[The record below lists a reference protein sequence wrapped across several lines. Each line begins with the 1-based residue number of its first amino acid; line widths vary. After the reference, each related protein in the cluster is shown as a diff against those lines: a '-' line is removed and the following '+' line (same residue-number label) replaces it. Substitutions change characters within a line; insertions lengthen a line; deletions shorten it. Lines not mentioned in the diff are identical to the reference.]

1 MGDAKTEM
9 SKMLVAIGITILVVG
24 LFWPVISKIP
34 FGKLP
39 GDIAIKKEGFHLYVP
54 ITTMIVIS
62 LVVSVVLWLSKK

>member
-1 MGDAKTEM
+1 
-9 SKMLVAIGITILVVG
+9 MLVAIGITILVVG